1 MSVCSVSLAFF
12 SGWCFQ
18 LCPFVVAFQGNS
30 TVKKVILNRPH
41 MLNALTYEMLSQMI
55 HKLKVY
61 ENDSKVRLVILKG
74 TGRAF
79 CTGGDVVALYNFMTA
94 GHWSFGASFFK
105 KFLNLEYLVAT
116 YKKPLVALTDG
127 MVMGGGAGVSMLARF
142 KIITENT
149 VLAMPEAAIGSYVG
163 ETYLL
168 SRLPGYLGEY
178 LGLTGA
184 QLDGA
189 EIIACGL
196 ATHFVRSKDLQQ
208 LENALSE
215 MATSETI
222 EISQLISKFV
232 GKPNLKQSSAINRL
246 EIVNKCFSGET
257 VEDILLAL
265 EKQIENGRE
274 EKWIVDAINSMK
286 SSTPTGL
293 KLFLRSVREGRRY
306 NQEGCMLLEYAVI
319 CHVIRRTVSNDFYK
333 GVNAKLLGK
342 GKKPEWQPSKL
353 ELVEEEMVER
363 CFGRVDE
370 AEWEPLQLPPRSNLV
385 QDNNMAS
392 KL

>member
-1 MSVCSVSLAFF
+1 MDLLDNREVV
-12 SGWCFQ
+12 Q
-18 LCPFVVAFQGNS
+18 VAFQGNS
-30 TVKKVILNRPH
+30 MVKKVILNRPH
-41 MLNALTYEMLSQMI
+41 KLNALTYEMLSQLMNR
-55 HKLKVY
+55 LKIY

-79 CTGGDVVALYNFMTA
+79 CAGGDVVALYNFMTA

-105 KFLNLEYLVAT
+105 KFVTLEYLVAT
-116 YKKPLVALTDG
+116 YKKPLVALIDG

-142 KIITENT
+142 KIVTENT
-149 VLAMPEAAIGSYVG
+149 VLAMPAAAIGSYVG
-163 ETYLL
+163 ETYFL

-184 QLDGA
+184 RIDGA
-189 EIIACGL
+189 EMIACGL
-196 ATHFVRSKDLQQ
+196 ATHFVCSKDLRL

-215 MATSETI
+215 VAPSETI
-222 EISQLISKFV
+222 EISQLISKFI
-232 GKPNLKQSSAINRL
+232 GKRNLKQSSAISRL
-246 EIVNKCFSGET
+246 EIVNECFSGET

-265 EKQIENGRE
+265 EMQIENGRE
-274 EKWIVDAINSMK
+274 EKWIADAINSMK

-293 KLFLRSVREGRRY
+293 KLFLRSIREGRRQ
-306 NQEGCMLLEYAVI
+306 NHEGCLLHEYTVI
-319 CHVIRRTVSNDFYK
+319 CHVIRRTVSNDFYE
-333 GVNAKLLGK
+333 GVRAKLLEK

-353 ELVEEEMVER
+353 ELVEEEMVDR

-370 AEWEPLQLPPRSNLV
+370 ADWEPLQLPPRSNLV
-385 QDNNMAS
+385 HDNNVAS

>member
-1 MSVCSVSLAFF
+1 MDL
-12 SGWCFQ
+12 
-18 LCPFVVAFQGNS
+18 LDNREVVQMAFQGNS

-41 MLNALTYEMLSQMI
+41 KLNALTSEMLSQMMNR
-55 HKLKVY
+55 LKVY

-79 CTGGDVVALYNFMTA
+79 CAGGDVVAFYNFMTA

-116 YKKPLVALTDG
+116 YKKPLV
-127 MVMGGGAGVSMLARF
+127 
-142 KIITENT
+142 
-149 VLAMPEAAIGSYVG
+149 LAMPAAAIGSYVG
-163 ETYLL
+163 ETYFL

-184 QLDGA
+184 RIDGA
-189 EIIACGL
+189 EMIACGL
-196 ATHFVRSKDLQQ
+196 ATHFVRSKDLQL

-215 MATSETI
+215 VAPSETI
-222 EISQLISKFV
+222 EISQLISKFI

-265 EKQIENGRE
+265 EKQTENGRE
-274 EKWIVDAINSMK
+274 EKWIVDAIDSMK

-293 KLFLRSVREGRRY
+293 KLFLISLREGRRQ
-306 NQEGCMLLEYAVI
+306 NLVGCLLHEYTVI
-319 CHVIRRTVSNDFYK
+319 CHVIRRTVNNDFYE
-333 GVNAKLLGK
+333 GVNAKLIEK
-342 GKKPEWQPSKL
+342 DKKPEWRPSKL
-353 ELVEEEMVER
+353 ELVEEEMVDR
-363 CFGRVDE
+363 YFGRVDE
-370 AEWEPLQLPPRSNLV
+370 DDSEPLQLLPRLNLV
-385 QDNNMAS
+385 QDNNVAS